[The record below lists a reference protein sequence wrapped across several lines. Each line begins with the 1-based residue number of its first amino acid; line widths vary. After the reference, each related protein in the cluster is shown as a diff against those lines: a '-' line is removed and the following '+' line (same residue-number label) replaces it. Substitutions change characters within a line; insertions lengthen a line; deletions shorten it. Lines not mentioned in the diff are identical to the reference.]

1 MLMSVAISKS
11 IVKEIHQALILQ
23 ALDSLWQLLA
33 KKNSTL
39 FFVETSN
46 EQISELVYLLFLNF
60 KYRFS
65 VIFVVE

>member
-33 KKNSTL
+33 KINSTL

-60 KYRFS
+60 N
-65 VIFVVE
+65 